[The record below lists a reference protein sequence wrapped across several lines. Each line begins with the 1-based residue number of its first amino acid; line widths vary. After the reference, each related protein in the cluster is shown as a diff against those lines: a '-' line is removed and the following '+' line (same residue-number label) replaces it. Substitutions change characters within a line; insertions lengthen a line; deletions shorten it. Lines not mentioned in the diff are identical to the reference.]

1 MDWYLLQTKPNAHT
15 IAFSHLKRQGYE
27 VFLPL
32 LLKTFKKSGK
42 FESKTVPLF
51 PGYIFV
57 GIKIDR
63 VSWKSINATRGI
75 AKAVTLDG
83 NYRPVSRDIIE
94 GIKCRCDKDG
104 VLQKMNNIESGDR
117 VKIERGPFTDF
128 ICNVEKVLDGQR
140 ALVLPTSWKDQPTL
154 KLHFVTCRRSTNQC
168 LLKP

>member
-1 MDWYLLQTKPNAHT
+1 M
-15 IAFSHLKRQGYE
+15 
-27 VFLPL
+27 
-32 LLKTFKKSGK
+32 
-42 FESKTVPLF
+42 
-51 PGYIFV
+51 

-117 VKIERGPFTDF
+117 VKIEEDLSQILFAMWKKYWM
-128 ICNVEKVLDGQR
+128 VSVL
-140 ALVLPTSWKDQPTL
+140 LFYSTSWKDQPTL